1 MPVPVPRC
9 HLLALVITDIE
20 NGNACSGRKEKR
32 QPGQAHLLTLQALF
46 RSALLLGNGR
56 NSAVILKLASVLL
69 ESQESNL
76 KGIRVGAGTRCSAAT
91 LTVISQSRNNP
102 TMHAIM
108 VRMNKYQTLQRRSC
122 R

>member
-1 MPVPVPRC
+1 MPVPRC

-20 NGNACSGRKEKR
+20 NVMHACSGRKEKR